1 MEKQPSQD
9 QLMKLYEQYQRKKQY
24 NAEYMKKFRQEHKEE
39 WNKQQRERYAKK
51 KAQKLLKDNSH
62 NNE

>member
-1 MEKQPSQD
+1 MEQPPSQE

-24 NAEYMKKFRQEHKEE
+24 NAEYMKKFRQEHKDE

-51 KAQKLLKDNSH
+51 KAQKSI
-62 NNE
+62 

>member
-1 MEKQPSQD
+1 MSTQTPTQE

-24 NAEYMKKFRQEHKEE
+24 NAEYMKKFRQEHKDE

-51 KAQKLLKDNSH
+51 KAQKTI
-62 NNE
+62 